1 MCYTYKWR
9 RLLVKETL
17 IPPLQCWRI
26 ATALLFSVVIISI
39 AHQCGK
45 VKADEK
51 FSFGVISAWLFFVHI
66 FKMRPRS
73 TAAAMGHIVYY
84 AEKIIFLIWIHLIK
98 PFGYI
103 QRYNKFQLIVIHS
116 GLIIVKN
123 KLIWKRNRQFLRLR
137 VKCLE
142 KQNEMKC
149 SER

>member
-84 AEKIIFLIWIHLIK
+84 AEKIIFLIWIHIIK
-98 PFGYI
+98 PFGYV
-103 QRYNKFQLIVIHS
+103 QRGNNIKQADKLHIKHVYYLANLTNFKKIEIFFLNPVTIFVIC
-116 GLIIVKN
+116 
-123 KLIWKRNRQFLRLR
+123 RL
-137 VKCLE
+137 V
-142 KQNEMKC
+142 
-149 SER
+149 